1 MRPGGKITADVWRGR
16 LARET
21 VDHCDRQGMG
31 SNLSENHVPLIL
43 HQRNSAGVQ
52 AGESGRSTQMP
63 RTYIPCAT
71 INYRMPTGK
80 LHIVPLG
87 GLGEF
92 GMNCMAIRWGDD
104 IIVIDGGLMFP
115 EAELLGVDIVVPDIS
130 YLIENRLRVKGIILT
145 HGHEDHIGGLPWIL
159 SELNVPVWG
168 TEFTLAYVEDKL
180 EEHGLLDDADLREI
194 RAGESFQIGPFTIS
208 PIQVTHSLVDCVALA
223 VHTPLGVIIHTGD
236 FKVDPTPTDNRLF
249 DLHAFAEYGKTGVLA
264 LFQDSTNV
272 ERKGYTPSER
282 AVRRK
287 FDEVFAH
294 TKRRLFI
301 SCFSSSIHRIKLA
314 VEMAWQHGRK
324 VAFAGRSMNNS
335 AEIAED
341 LGYIE
346 IPEGL
351 LIHPGEMKNFPPEK
365 VCVLISGTQGEP
377 MSALSR
383 AAVDNHKHA
392 KIEKGDTVML
402 SSRIIP
408 GNEKAI
414 YRMIDHL
421 FRREAHVIYDD
432 GSSPPVHVS
441 GHASQEEL
449 KLIINLVKPKYF
461 IPIHGEYRQLKLHA
475 EMAAAMKGSVGN
487 VILIESGDVLEFDEL
502 SARKAGRVNVGRVCI
517 DSGSRTDVVEDLIV
531 KDRRHLSED
540 GIVLPI
546 IAINKLTGKV
556 ETTPEIVTRGFSPG
570 EDGFVGGARQI
581 VMQTLD
587 SSSAEEKADYGVIK
601 EKIRADLKR
610 YVSKQTQKRPLIMP
624 VILEI

>member
-1 MRPGGKITADVWRGR
+1 
-16 LARET
+16 
-21 VDHCDRQGMG
+21 
-31 SNLSENHVPLIL
+31 
-43 HQRNSAGVQ
+43 
-52 AGESGRSTQMP
+52 
-63 RTYIPCAT
+63 
-71 INYRMPTGK
+71 MPTGK
-80 LHIVPLG
+80 LQIIPLG

-92 GMNCMAIRWGDD
+92 GMNCMAVRWGDD
-104 IIVIDGGLMFP
+104 IIVIDAGLMFP

-130 YLIENRLRVKGIILT
+130 YLLENRQRVRGIILT
-145 HGHEDHIGGLPWIL
+145 HGHEDHIGALPWIL

-180 EEHGLLDDADLREI
+180 DEHGLLDDADIHEM
-194 RAGESFQIGPFTIS
+194 RANERFKIGAFTIH

-223 VHTPLGVIIHTGD
+223 IHTPLGVVIHTGD

-249 DLHAFAEYGKTGVLA
+249 DLHTFAEYGKEGVLA

-301 SCFSSSIHRIKLA
+301 SCFSSSIHRINLA
-314 VEMAWQHGRK
+314 VQLAYEHGRK
-324 VAFAGRSMNNS
+324 VAFIGRSMNNS

-346 IPEGL
+346 VPEGL
-351 LIHPGEMKNFPPEK
+351 LINPGEMKNFPPEK

-408 GNEKAI
+408 GNEKTI

-421 FRREAHVIYDD
+421 FRREAHVIYED
-432 GSSPPVHVS
+432 GTSPPVHVS

-449 KLIINLVKPKYF
+449 KLIINLVKPRYF
-461 IPIHGEYRQLKLHA
+461 IPVHGEYRQLKLHA
-475 EMAAAMKGSVGN
+475 EMAGAMQGSVGK
-487 VILIESGDVLEFDEL
+487 VMLIESGDVLEFDEL
-502 SARKAGRVNVGRVCI
+502 GARKTGRSRSRPRLHRFRQPHRRGRR
-517 DSGSRTDVVEDLIV
+517 SGHQRPPPSQR
-531 KDRRHLSED
+531 RRHRAAHHRHQQAVRRSRNCARNRDPRLR
-540 GIVLPI
+540 V
-546 IAINKLTGKV
+546 
-556 ETTPEIVTRGFSPG
+556 G
-570 EDGFVGGARQI
+570 EDGFMDGATRSRRSDTLAHLQRRRKSRLRRDQGKNPRRPEALHLQANVNGAR
-581 VMQTLD
+581 
-587 SSSAEEKADYGVIK
+587 
-601 EKIRADLKR
+601 
-610 YVSKQTQKRPLIMP
+610 
-624 VILEI
+624 

>member
-1 MRPGGKITADVWRGR
+1 MRA
-16 LARET
+16 
-21 VDHCDRQGMG
+21 
-31 SNLSENHVPLIL
+31 
-43 HQRNSAGVQ
+43 
-52 AGESGRSTQMP
+52 
-63 RTYIPCAT
+63 
-71 INYRMPTGK
+71 
-80 LHIVPLG
+80 IV
-87 GLGEF
+87 
-92 GMNCMAIRWGDD
+92 
-104 IIVIDGGLMFP
+104 
-115 EAELLGVDIVVPDIS
+115 
-130 YLIENRLRVKGIILT
+130 LT
-145 HGHEDHIGGLPWIL
+145 HGHEDHIGALPWIL

-180 EEHGLLDDADLREI
+180 DEHGLLDDADLREI
-194 RAGESFQIGPFTIS
+194 RAGRALQDRPVHHPS
-208 PIQVTHSLVDCVALA
+208 HSGHAQPGGLRGAGHPHA
-223 VHTPLGVIIHTGD
+223 ARRSIHTGD

-249 DLHAFAEYGKTGVLA
+249 DLHAFAEYGKEGVLA

-272 ERKGYTPSER
+272 ERTGYTPSER

-294 TKRRLFI
+294 TERRLFI

-314 VEMAWQHGRK
+314 VEMAWEHGRK
-324 VAFAGRSMNNS
+324 VAFVGRSMNSS

-392 KIEKGDTVML
+392 KIEKGDTVVL

-414 YRMIDHL
+414 YRMMDHL

-475 EMAAAMKGSVGN
+475 ELARSMHSVGRQRDADR
-487 VILIESGDVLEFDEL
+487 E
-502 SARKAGRVNVGRVCI
+502 
-517 DSGSRTDVVEDLIV
+517 
-531 KDRRHLSED
+531 RRHSRVRRTGRAQGGTGERGPRLHRFRLAHRRGRRPDDQRPPPPERRRHRAAHHRDQQADRPGGDFAGDRDARLRSGRKWLD
-540 GIVLPI
+540 GGRAPDRHGN
-546 IAINKLTGKV
+546 AGC
-556 ETTPEIVTRGFSPG
+556 
-570 EDGFVGGARQI
+570 
-581 VMQTLD
+581 
-587 SSSAEEKADYGVIK
+587 SSDEEKADYGVIK

-610 YVSKQTQKRPLIMP
+610 YISKQTQKRPLIMP

>member
-1 MRPGGKITADVWRGR
+1 
-16 LARET
+16 
-21 VDHCDRQGMG
+21 
-31 SNLSENHVPLIL
+31 
-43 HQRNSAGVQ
+43 
-52 AGESGRSTQMP
+52 
-63 RTYIPCAT
+63 
-71 INYRMPTGK
+71 MPTGK

-104 IIVIDGGLMFP
+104 IIVIDAGLMFP

-130 YLIENRLRVKGIILT
+130 YLVENRERVRAIILT

-159 SELNVPVWG
+159 SELNVPVWA
-168 TEFTLAYVEDKL
+168 TEFTLAYIEDKL
-180 EEHGLLDDADLREI
+180 EEHGLLDTAKLNEI
-194 RAGESFQIGPFTIS
+194 RPGERFKVGPFTIH

-223 VHTPLGVIIHTGD
+223 IHTPLGVLVHTGD

-249 DLHAFAEYGKTGVLA
+249 DLHSFAEYGKNGVLA

-287 FDEVFAH
+287 FDEVFAR
-294 TKRRLFI
+294 TERRLFI

-314 VEMAWQHGRK
+314 VELAWQHGRN
-324 VAFAGRSMNNS
+324 VVFIGRSMSSS

-341 LGYIE
+341 LGYIQ
-346 IPEGL
+346 IPDGV
-351 LIHPGEMKNFPPEK
+351 LIHPGEMKNYPPEK

-377 MSALSR
+377 MSAMSR

-392 KIEKGDTVML
+392 KIERGDTVVL

-421 FRREAHVIYDD
+421 FRRQAHVIYDD
-432 GSSPPVHVS
+432 GSYPPVHVS

-475 EMAAAMKGSVGN
+475 ELAASMHGSVGQ
-487 VILIESGDVLEFDEL
+487 VILIESGDILEFDDL
-502 SARKAGRVNVGRVCI
+502 GARKAGRVNVGRVCI
-517 DSGSRTDVVEDLIV
+517 DSGSRTDVVEDLII
-531 KDRRHLSED
+531 KDRRHLGED

-556 ETTPEIVTRGFSPG
+556 ETSPEIVTRGFEPG
-570 EDGFVGGARQI
+570 ENGFIDGARQL
-581 VMQTLD
+581 VLQTLEV
-587 SSSAEEKADYGVIK
+587 SSDEEKADYGVIK

-610 YVSKQTQKRPLIMP
+610 YISKQTQKRPLIMP

>member
-1 MRPGGKITADVWRGR
+1 
-16 LARET
+16 
-21 VDHCDRQGMG
+21 
-31 SNLSENHVPLIL
+31 
-43 HQRNSAGVQ
+43 
-52 AGESGRSTQMP
+52 
-63 RTYIPCAT
+63 
-71 INYRMPTGK
+71 MPTGK
-80 LHIVPLG
+80 LHVVPLG

-92 GMNCMAIRWGDD
+92 GMNCMALRWGED
-104 IIVIDGGLMFP
+104 IIVIDAGLMFP

-130 YLIENRLRVKGIILT
+130 YLLENRQRVRAIVLT
-145 HGHEDHIGGLPWIL
+145 HGHEDHIGALPWIL
-159 SELNVPVWG
+159 TELNVPVWG

-180 EEHGLLDDADLREI
+180 DEHGLLDNADLREI
-194 RAGESFQIGPFTIS
+194 RPGERFKIGPFTIH
-208 PIQVTHSLVDCVALA
+208 PIPVTHSLVDCVALA
-223 VHTPLGVIIHTGD
+223 IHTPLGVIMHTGD

-249 DLHAFAEYGKTGVLA
+249 DLHSFAEYGKDGVLA

-272 ERKGYTPSER
+272 ERRGYTPSER

-287 FDEVFAH
+287 FDEVFAR
-294 TKRRLFI
+294 TERRLFI

-314 VEMAWQHGRK
+314 VELAWEHGRK
-324 VAFAGRSMNNS
+324 VAFVGRSMISS

-346 IPEGL
+346 IPDGL
-351 LIHPGEMKNFPPEK
+351 LIHPGEVKNFAPEK

-392 KIEKGDTVML
+392 KIEKGDSVVL

-414 YRMIDHL
+414 YRMVDHL
-421 FRREAHVIYDD
+421 FRREAHVIYED

-475 EMAAAMKGSVGN
+475 ELASAMHGSVGS
-487 VILIESGDVLEFDEL
+487 VMLIESGDILEFDEL
-502 SARKAGRVNVGRVCI
+502 GARKAGRVNVGRICI
-517 DSGSRTDVVEDLIV
+517 DSGSRTDVVEDLVI

-546 IAINKLTGKV
+546 IAINKLSGRV
-556 ETTPEIVTRGFSPG
+556 ETPPEIVTRGFEPG
-570 EDGFVGGARQI
+570 EDGFIDGARQL
-581 VMQTLD
+581 VMQTLEV
-587 SSSAEEKADYGVIK
+587 SSEEEKADYGVIK

-610 YVSKQTQKRPLIMP
+610 YISKQMQKRPLIMP